1 MSEVITDS
9 GDSFTRTAGRQL
21 FILAL
26 LGLLGFIVLA
36 LLLGWLSKV
45 TSGGNALAEAVDPL
59 TGTIT
64 LATSSEPPQLD
75 STRAT
80 DQVSGFVLGHVME
93 SLLRRGPGTKL
104 IPGVAERWE
113 INETGATFWLR
124 DTARWSDGKPVTAH
138 DFVFAWRKVVDP
150 ANASEY
156 AFFLYPLKN
165 AERIN
170 VGEMPVESLGVRA
183 VDDRTLVIDFER
195 PTPYFE
201 KLVVYNTYGPVR
213 QDFYESLNGRYGAD
227 TDTLLYNGPF
237 RITNWVHGAHL
248 RLEKNPH
255 YWDADSV
262 KLNVIDLPYF
272 TSDPNAVLNLYK
284 DGKIAQ
290 AGLVSETLDNAL
302 EHDWPIRRFNDGA
315 VYYLEFNFRPGHV
328 TANLNLRKALQLSSD
343 SSELVYKVMKL
354 PGNLP
359 GVSLFPAWLQG
370 VHGLFRV
377 EYPAEPPRV
386 DIAEAR
392 RHLAAA
398 KQELGVDTLPPL
410 VLLTGDDP
418 TSNTQAEYFQN
429 VFKRT
434 LGLDVKIDKQIFKQR
449 LAKMTAGEFDM
460 VAAGWGPDY
469 DDPLTFGDLFS
480 SWNKNNRG
488 AYSNPELDHLVR
500 IAQSSLDPKT
510 RMDAFGGIQKIIH
523 DDVVILPN
531 YERGV
536 VYVRDPR
543 LKGVE
548 RRVVGADP
556 DYTGAYI
563 EGTRE

>member
-21 FILAL
+21 ILLAL
-26 LGLLGFIVLA
+26 FGILGFIVLA
-36 LLLGWLSKV
+36 LLLGWLTKL
-45 TSGGNALAEAVDPL
+45 TSGGDALAEAVDPV

-64 LATSSEPPQLD
+64 LAMTGEPPQLD

-104 IPGVAERWE
+104 LPGVAERWD
-113 INETGATFWLR
+113 ITDTGATFWLR
-124 DTARWSDGKPVTAH
+124 DTARWSDGQPVTAN

-150 ANASEY
+150 VTASEY

-170 VGEMPVESLGVRA
+170 RGELPIESLGVRA
-183 VDDRTLVIDFER
+183 IDDRTLFIDFER
-195 PTPYFE
+195 PTPYFD
-201 KLVVYNTYGPVR
+201 KLVVYGTYGPVR
-213 QDFYESLNGRYGAD
+213 QDFYESQSGRYGAD
-227 TDTLLYNGPF
+227 ADTMLYNGPF
-237 RITNWVHGAHL
+237 RITTWVHGAHL
-248 RLEKNPH
+248 RMEKNPF
-255 YWDADSV
+255 YWDPDRI
-262 KLNVIDLPYF
+262 KLNVIDIPYV
-272 TSDPNAVLNLYK
+272 TSDPNAALNLYK
-284 DGKIAQ
+284 DGKIAT
-290 AGLVSETLDNAL
+290 AGLVADTLDNAL
-302 EHDWPIRRFNDGA
+302 ENNWPINRFNDGS
-315 VYYLEFNFRPGHV
+315 VFYIEFNHRPGRV
-328 TANLNLRKALQLSSD
+328 TDNVNVRKALQLVSD
-343 SSELVYKVMKL
+343 SGELVYKVMKL
-354 PGNLP
+354 PGNMP
-359 GVSLFPAWLQG
+359 GVSLFPAWLPG
-370 VHGLFRV
+370 VNGPFRQ
-377 EYPAEPPRV
+377 EYPPDPLRV
-386 DIAEAR
+386 DIAQAHR
-392 RHLAAA
+392 ALALA

-429 VFKRT
+429 VFKR
-434 LGLDVKIDKQIFKQR
+434 LLDVDVKIDKQIFKQR

-460 VAAGWGPDY
+460 VMAGWGPDY
-469 DDPLTFGDLFS
+469 DDPLTFGDLFT

-488 AYSNPELDHLVR
+488 QYSNPELDRLVR

-510 RMDAFGGIQKIIH
+510 RMDAFGAIQKILH
-523 DDVVILPN
+523 DDVVIMPN
-531 YERGV
+531 YERGI

-543 LKGVE
+543 LKGIV

-563 EGTRE
+563 EGS

>member
-21 FILAL
+21 ILLAL
-26 LGLLGFIVLA
+26 LGFLAFIALA
-36 LLLGWLSKV
+36 LLLGWLSKL
-45 TSGGNALAEAVDPL
+45 TSGGDALAEAVDPV

-64 LATSSEPPQLD
+64 LAANGEPPQLD

-104 IPGVAERWE
+104 LPGVAERWE
-113 INETGATFWLR
+113 INDTGATFWLR
-124 DTARWSDGKPVTAH
+124 DTARWSDGQPVTAH

-150 ANASEY
+150 ATASEY

-170 VGEMPVESLGVRA
+170 SGELPIESLGVRA
-183 VDDRTLVIDFER
+183 VDDHTLVIDFER
-195 PTPYFE
+195 PTPYFD
-201 KLVVYNTYGPVR
+201 KLVVYGTYGPVR
-213 QDFYESLNGRYGAD
+213 QDFYESRSGRYGAD
-227 TDTLLYNGPF
+227 TDALLYNGPF
-237 RITNWVHGAHL
+237 RITTWVHGAHL
-248 RLEKNPH
+248 RLERNPS
-255 YWDADSV
+255 YWDADRI
-262 KLNVIDLPYF
+262 KLNVIDIPYF
-272 TSDPNAVLNLYK
+272 TNDPNAVLNLYK
-284 DGKIAQ
+284 DGKIAT
-290 AGLVSETLDNAL
+290 AGLVAETLDNAL
-302 EHDWPIRRFNDGA
+302 EYDWPINRFNDGS
-315 VYYLEFNFRPGHV
+315 VFYMEFNFRPGRV
-328 TANLNLRKALQLSSD
+328 TANTNLRKALQLVSD
-343 SSELVYKVMKL
+343 SGELVNKVMKL
-354 PGNLP
+354 PGNQP
-359 GVSLFPAWLQG
+359 GVSLFPAWLPG
-370 VHGLFRV
+370 VNGLFRV
-377 EYPAEPPRV
+377 EYPPEPPRV
-386 DIAEAR
+386 DVAQAR
-392 RHLAAA
+392 RYLALA
-398 KQELGVDTLPPL
+398 KQELGVDVLPPL
-410 VLLTGDDP
+410 VLLTGDDS

-434 LGLDVKIDKQIFKQR
+434 LDIDVKIDKQIFKQR

-488 AYSNPELDHLVR
+488 MYSNPELDRLVR

-510 RMDAFGGIQKIIH
+510 RMDAFGGIQKILH
-523 DDVVILPN
+523 DDVVITPN

-536 VYVRDPR
+536 VYVRDAR
-543 LKGVE
+543 LKGIV

-563 EGTRE
+563 EGSR